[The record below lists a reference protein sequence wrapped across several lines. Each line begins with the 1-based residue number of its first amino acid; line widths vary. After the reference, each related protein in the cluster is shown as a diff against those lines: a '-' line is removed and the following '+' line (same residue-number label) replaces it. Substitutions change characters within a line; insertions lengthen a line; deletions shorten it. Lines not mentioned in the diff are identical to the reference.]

1 MRLPNAEKA
10 VVDAKLQ
17 DYCLSTVHPEGR
29 HKARVF
35 YSVLGLG
42 SRDAKELRL
51 RYWPRLGKTQRL
63 RLIRTPIGQRYVV
76 DFVMRRG
83 GQEATVRS
91 SWIIRTWEDFPRLTS
106 RFVL

>member
-10 VVDAKLQ
+10 VVEIAKLQ

-42 SRDAKELRL
+42 SWGAKELRVAL
-51 RYWPRLGKTQRL
+51 LAAARENEAIEVRNGNPRQ
-63 RLIRTPIGQRYVV
+63 
-76 DFVMRRG
+76 
-83 GQEATVRS
+83 
-91 SWIIRTWEDFPRLTS
+91 
-106 RFVL
+106 